1 MNKGYDVAQLPVL
14 QCKFISGLP
23 YTSGN
28 SALTKKKNQKV
39 ECYNA
44 KPSIF

>member
-28 SALTKKKNQKV
+28 SALTKKKK
-39 ECYNA
+39 
-44 KPSIF
+44 KPKS